1 MAFELVLEP
10 PTLER
15 METKLSKVTVV
26 SYADFR
32 AMIALA
38 YSDRA
43 FLAFF
48 FSMLILGDE
57 IKHDKMS

>member
-1 MAFELVLEP
+1 MGFELVLEW
-10 PTLER
+10 PTLEH

-32 AMIALA
+32 CQEAMIALA

-43 FLAFF
+43 FSHFIVLFLAFF
-48 FSMLILGDE
+48 LR
-57 IKHDKMS
+57 

>member
-38 YSDRA
+38 YSEP
-43 FLAFF
+43 FSVFF
-48 FSMLILGDE
+48 FCADFGG
-57 IKHDKMS
+57 

>member
-38 YSDRA
+38 YSEP
-43 FLAFF
+43 FSVFF
-48 FSMLILGDE
+48 FLC
-57 IKHDKMS
+57 

>member
-32 AMIALA
+32 AMIAQG
-38 YSDRA
+38 
-43 FLAFF
+43 FCVCVCV
-48 FSMLILGDE
+48 LILGDE
-57 IKHDKMS
+57 IKHYKMS